1 MTDKKTRTPRN
12 AESILAGAIKL
23 PLADRVALLKALE
36 ADIQKEVNDL
46 QAAAEEAAK
55 LVKQ

>member
-1 MTDKKTRTPRN
+1 MSDKKTRTPRN
-12 AESILAGAIKL
+12 ADSILAGAIKL
-23 PLADRVALLKALE
+23 PLADRVALLKALQ

>member
-23 PLADRVALLKALE
+23 PLADRVALLKALQ